1 LTGGKEMKNGQRKKR
16 ESHHYIF
23 DSSVSSEHAALIA
36 MFVYT
41 RIHMPDPTSAIIPN
55 HIIT

>member
-1 LTGGKEMKNGQRKKR
+1 MKNGQRKKR

-23 DSSVSSEHAALIA
+23 DSFVSSEYAALIA

-41 RIHMPDPTSAIIPN
+41 RIHMPDSPSVIIPN